1 MRSKAD
7 AKSAEYKDLYEKQK
21 QEAEQAA
28 DEEAKAFGNEEMIS
42 TTTPDETLLHKADK
56 IQERADKREGVKR
69 SNAEWWEWIKGGMN
83 SAPATTPQTTPQQP
97 ITTTPPQTEAEGG
110 TTPQTTTTTTS
121 KEVDFDINKDGVVDN
136 KETVIGITKQ
146 DNQRR
151 MDALKVYQEA
161 QAKGLSAYQTLL
173 KDSFKRKEE
182 VAKKQERNARSQ
194 AIANALGSLVN
205 VITAGAIA
213 KRNGNIPIVAEYDD
227 TADSA
232 LRKSIEQR
240 YALGNENENLLM
252 KLEQERMKHEA
263 EVARQNYAQEIASID
278 AETKAKIAP
287 IAQQIALDEYEKKA
301 EIRANAQKD
310 VRTHAGEVQKD
321 VNVAKPQSNNG
332 KNGGKPKLS
341 REEIEIANR
350 VNNGR
355 IKTTRS
361 GGKSSRTPYAIREA
375 DQIAISNEYN
385 KAKALGLK
393 NVDEWV
399 KVYNELWIDD
409 DMRNWVGNKEVRT
422 IVVKAISRG
431 VNASDIVASL
441 KEKFGINDDEAIK
454 K

>member
-1 MRSKAD
+1 MSTLENRIEEMQKKAS
-7 AKSAEYKDLYEKQK
+7 AKSAELQAMATATDISDKKKERLENRAEKV
-21 QEAEQAA
+21 E
-28 DEEAKAFGNEEMIS
+28 
-42 TTTPDETLLHKADK
+42 
-56 IQERADKREGVKR
+56 ERADKREGVAR

-83 SAPATTPQTTPQQP
+83 SAPATTPQSDTTNQPQTTTPQTT
-97 ITTTPPQTEAEGG
+97 TTTPPQTEAEGG
-110 TTPQTTTTTTS
+110 ATPQTTTTAPTTEPKS
-121 KEVDFDINKDGVVDN
+121 AVEEILGKAVANTQDANKR
-136 KETVIGITKQ
+136 KAEALSALQTVISN
-146 DNQRR
+146 NQSAYQQLVK
-151 MDALKVYQEA
+151 DALKR
-161 QAKGLSAYQTLL
+161 
-173 KDSFKRKEE
+173 KDET
-182 VAKKQERNARSQ
+182 AKKQERNARSQ

-263 EVARQNYAQEIASID
+263 DLAKQNYDQEVGAIE
-278 AETKAKIAP
+278 AETRAKNDILGKLAEGELYKERVGYRVN
-287 IAQQIALDEYEKKA
+287 AEAEK
-301 EIRANAQKD
+301 QKGVHD
-310 VRTHAGEVQKD
+310 HKVDNPTPPK
-321 VNVAKPQSNNG
+321 N
-332 KNGGKPKLS
+332 NGGKPKLS

-355 IKTTRS
+355 TKRS
-361 GGKSSRTPYAIREA
+361 GGKSSRTPYVIREA

-385 KAKALGLK
+385 RAKALGLK